1 MVLNIDQLATNQL
14 GRRGHTEK
22 TTAILQAMI
31 ELNFFCPPPLR
42 MRNRD
47 NKLKAIEHYWE
58 ANVPRAGEEGHI
70 SWTEWF
76 MSQGTRGDFFYKNKD
91 NYLCITC
98 YKKCAHFS
106 YLNILRKLIFEK
118 F

>member
-76 MSQGTRGDFFYKNKD
+76 MSQGTRGDFLY
-91 NYLCITC
+91 YLRIRVR
-98 YKKCAHFS
+98 YVQIF
-106 YLNILRKLIFEK
+106 NI
-118 F
+118 